1 MESRFNSP
9 NYGDR
14 TQVILNETSPRGER
28 FDPQQAVRFLCE
40 LAQESS
46 LVRRLQTC
54 FPEVDPQ
61 APDRPLRHDCPDPQK
76 IAPDTTD
83 EAERKVL
90 QTVKNQRKYLRRL
103 AAARGISLSGSMT
116 DWLSGRADVQLSPS
130 YYQNDIN
137 STRELMYAFCGI
149 LGYGEQEIT
158 DFFWKVAFQPPFKHK
173 VWTEV
178 VYKYFSSQSF
188 PADQPQ
194 NNWYTAAQG
203 FIEEEQLRSKMQ
215 QEVSDE
221 DPKIEETLD
230 IERAVRRFSPQDTK
244 ELRDYL
250 IANRA
255 SFRES
260 NFNVAARQSIQAF
273 YEICL
278 QYVAQ
283 VYDDDQYVVH
293 SSDTLPTAQ
302 LFSTILGNRV
312 AQEGLSRQ
320 WPEAI
325 RKNFPTAD
333 LLGRI
338 LGKKAKISDSL
349 LRKTLLLLEF
359 YQFYAEL
366 RHEKCLT
373 WSGDRYDIAAGFSS
387 YKDSAFDYSGF
398 FDEFL
403 DDADWQLSRCGF
415 HGLYPRN
422 PYDCLF
428 MLAASSAHPLE
439 ALPNILENGPTFLNS
454 QPEPS

>member
-1 MESRFNSP
+1 MENRFNSP

-14 TQVILNETSPRGER
+14 TQVILNEASPRGER

-46 LVRRLQTC
+46 LVRRLQAC

-61 APDRPLRHDCPDPQK
+61 APDRPLRHDCADPQK

-83 EAERKVL
+83 EAERKIL
-90 QTVKNQRKYLRRL
+90 QTIKNQRKYLRRL
-103 AAARGISLSGSMT
+103 AGERGIKLSTSMT
-116 DWLSGRADVQLSPS
+116 DWLSGRADIQLSPS
-130 YYQNDIN
+130 YYQNDVN

-149 LGYGEQEIT
+149 LGYGAQEIT

-178 VYKYFSSQSF
+178 IYKYFSAQSF
-188 PADQPQ
+188 PTNQPQ
-194 NNWYTAAQG
+194 NNWYTAAQE
-203 FIEEEQLRSKMQ
+203 FIEEKDLRKKIRQ
-215 QEVSDE
+215 AVSDD

-230 IERAVRRFSPQDTK
+230 IEKAVSRFSPRDT
-244 ELRDYL
+244 EQLYDYL
-250 IANRA
+250 LTNRA
-255 SFRES
+255 SFRED

-278 QYVAQ
+278 QYAEQ
-283 VYDDDQYVVH
+283 GYNNNQDDPH
-293 SSDTLPTAQ
+293 SDTLSVAQ
-302 LFSTILGNRV
+302 LFSIILGSNV
-312 AQEGLSRQ
+312 AQNGLSRQ
-320 WPEAI
+320 WSEAI
-325 RKNFPTAD
+325 RKNFPTSD
-333 LLGRI
+333 LLCKI
-338 LGKKAKISDSL
+338 LGNSTKISDSL

-366 RHEKCLT
+366 RHEKCISTL
-373 WSGDRYDIAAGFSS
+373 SVRYEIYDIAAGFSNL
-387 YKDSAFDYSGF
+387 KDSAFDYSGF

-403 DDADWQLSRCGF
+403 DDADWQLFRCGF

-439 ALPNILENGPTFLNS
+439 ALPEILEKGPTFFE
-454 QPEPS
+454 QPT